1 MASFKKSKKSL
12 KNHIGSVAGD
22 LNSAFSKLKS
32 KFGSAGNFSNS
43 FDQRISDGLSD
54 LLTGA
59 TGIRT
64 SNIPEISNEVLA
76 MKQTN
81 REARAKVLNGDG
93 QSERATGTPG
103 KKRKLTFPKNFE
115 TENGDG
121 TLGLSN
127 YIHFRSLAIRN
138 GFKGSFGDRKDTLYD
153 IFLYVPEEM
162 TDGTEVTYKAGEKT
176 LLDSMIAKLFTLGE
190 GTDQNVGGQI
200 GRTVKEAVLGDIGK
214 AAAGRV
220 INPMKFQLFEGV
232 EFRTFQYTFV
242 LYPQTPDDSKMIREI
257 THAFKRASLPDI
269 VPGSGN
275 RTYSFPNEWAIRYHG
290 LIKKWMDFPMTSV
303 LTKVETNQSTAG
315 SARMIDGA
323 PVAVEISLSF
333 QEVMTLDRQ
342 KYDKRVSAF
351 KNPTGQRR
359 ENSQEGGAQDDIM
372 GREDTDVNIIERTKD
387 RFGGDAEDRGGQST
401 NDKYKLYNI
410 FNPFGD

>member
-1 MASFKKSKKSL
+1 MGIFKKSKKSL
-12 KNHIGSVAGD
+12 KNHIGSVSGD

-81 REARAKVLNGDG
+81 REARAKVLNDMDG
-93 QSERATGTPG
+93 QSGRATGTPG
-103 KKRKLTFPKNFE
+103 EKKKLTFPENFE

-127 YIHFRSLAIRN
+127 YIHFRALPIRN
-138 GFKGSFGDRKDTLYD
+138 GGRGSFGDRKDTLYD

-162 TDGTEVTYKAGEKT
+162 TDGTDVTYKAGEKT
-176 LLDSMIAKLFTLGE
+176 VTDSIIAKLFTLGE

-200 GRTVKEAVLGDIGK
+200 GRAVKEAVLGDIGK

-220 INPMKFQLFEGV
+220 VNPMKFQLFEGV

-242 LYPQTPDDSKMIREI
+242 LYPKNPNDSRIIREM

-269 VPGSGN
+269 VPKSGG
-275 RTYSFPNEWAIRYHG
+275 RTYSFPNEWAIRYQG
-290 LIKKWMDFPMTSV
+290 PIKRWMDFPMTSV
-303 LTKVETNQSTAG
+303 LTSVKTNQSTAG

-323 PVAVEISLSF
+323 PVAVELSLSF
-333 QEVMTLDRQ
+333 QEVVTLDRQ

-359 ENSQEGGAQDDIM
+359 ENSQEGGALDDIM
-372 GREDTDVNIIERTKD
+372 GRQDTDVNIKNRTKD
-387 RFGGDAEDRGGQST
+387 RLGLDAENRGGQT
-401 NDKYKLYNI
+401 VDGQFN
-410 FNPFGD
+410 FNPFDD

>member
-1 MASFKKSKKSL
+1 MGIFKKSKKSL
-12 KNHIGSVAGD
+12 KNHIGSVSGD

-93 QSERATGTPG
+93 QSGRATGTPG
-103 KKRKLTFPKNFE
+103 EKKKLTFPENFE
-115 TENGDG
+115 TENGDAS
-121 TLGLSN
+121 LGLSN

-138 GFKGSFGDRKDTLYD
+138 GGRGSFGDRKDTLYD

-232 EFRTFQYTFV
+232 EFRTFQYTFI
-242 LYPQTPDDSKMIREI
+242 LYPKTPGDSRIIREM

-269 VPGSGN
+269 VPGSAG

-290 LIKKWMDFPMTSV
+290 PIKKWMDFPMTSV

-359 ENSQEGGAQDDIM
+359 ENSQEGGALDDIM
-372 GREDTDVNIIERTKD
+372 GRTDSDSNWLAEGTSTGDLTGGTDT
-387 RFGGDAEDRGGQST
+387 
-401 NDKYKLYNI
+401 
-410 FNPFGD
+410 